1 MNELAPPFS
10 GLTAHALDQLP
21 VSIVITDA
29 DLARRGGPRII
40 YTNDAMLRTTGYS
53 LQELMGQSPKIFQGP
68 DTDREVAARII
79 QQLRAGEDVLETIL
93 NYAKDGTPYWSE
105 LKISP
110 VRDDDDTI
118 IAYLSIQHDLTRLRE
133 VKEQYDRDLRLIST
147 GEKIA
152 RLGTWG
158 YDLVEDKVMWS
169 DGSYDI
175 WEWDKSEAPPGVLEC
190 GNFIDE
196 IDRPMMTSM
205 LEACI
210 KTQTPYQAEVRA
222 HTSKG
227 NAIRLSV
234 LGEAMLGE
242 NGRTVAV
249 FGAIRDITRE
259 KKLEAELDETLL
271 QSRETEQYFA
281 IARSI
286 AKIGVFD
293 YWIDHDRL
301 HWSDELIDMT
311 GLSQSLFPAKAEVFL
326 SCIDARDR
334 ADYERLMD
342 RAITKKQGYTKTLRF
357 NRPDG
362 KAMHMAIIA
371 DVRDSD
377 YGPRIVGIARDVT
390 SEVEAAQRLSREQE
404 RFRIIAGG
412 ASDVLWDSD
421 LEEQSFWI
429 TPNWPAKLGV
439 DLDGSCTNPRELL
452 EHVIPEHRDK
462 VVGSL
467 NQALASGADR
477 WECEFTICDPHGNQV
492 EIEVK
497 SSILRNPDGDVHR
510 ILGSCRNVTVE
521 KRQRE
526 GFTRSRAL
534 EAVGQMTGGIAH
546 DFNNL
551 LMIIQGNAELLELAE
566 LGEEDAESVRL
577 IMQAAEAAASLTA
590 RLLSF
595 SGQSKL
601 QSASVDVGKLVAD
614 VAVLLRSGLT
624 ESIALAT
631 RLEPDLWLLEVDG
644 RALEQAIINLAV
656 NGRDAIGHEGGRV
669 EISCQNVTVT
679 EDMIGAKSDLAPGR
693 YVCISVSDNGAGM
706 SEEVRSK
713 AFEPFF
719 TTKDVGKG
727 TGLGLSTVYG
737 FARQSG
743 GALQIYSEEG
753 QGTTVNLYLPASK
766 ATEAEPAM
774 PAVAE
779 ADLIRAGLRILVVE
793 DQAEV
798 RSHVE
803 RLLTGAG
810 FSVTSASDGKA
821 AIALLQEQP
830 SFDLLFTDIIMPGG
844 INGVQLAE
852 AAKRL
857 APSLKVLF
865 TSGFPASAF
874 DELGLE
880 QQEDFQLLKKPYKRD
895 ELIAALARVLNM
907 RA

>member
-1 MNELAPPFS
+1 M
-10 GLTAHALDQLP
+10 
-21 VSIVITDA
+21 
-29 DLARRGGPRII
+29 
-40 YTNDAMLRTTGYS
+40 
-53 LQELMGQSPKIFQGP
+53 
-68 DTDREVAARII
+68 
-79 QQLRAGEDVLETIL
+79 
-93 NYAKDGTPYWSE
+93 
-105 LKISP
+105 
-110 VRDDDDTI
+110 
-118 IAYLSIQHDLTRLRE
+118 
-133 VKEQYDRDLRLIST
+133 
-147 GEKIA
+147 
-152 RLGTWG
+152 
-158 YDLVEDKVMWS
+158 
-169 DGSYDI
+169 
-175 WEWDKSEAPPGVLEC
+175 
-190 GNFIDE
+190 
-196 IDRPMMTSM
+196 
-205 LEACI
+205 
-210 KTQTPYQAEVRA
+210 
-222 HTSKG
+222 
-227 NAIRLSV
+227 
-234 LGEAMLGE
+234 
-242 NGRTVAV
+242 
-249 FGAIRDITRE
+249 
-259 KKLEAELDETLL
+259 
-271 QSRETEQYFA
+271 
-281 IARSI
+281 
-286 AKIGVFD
+286 
-293 YWIDHDRL
+293 
-301 HWSDELIDMT
+301 
-311 GLSQSLFPAKAEVFL
+311 
-326 SCIDARDR
+326 
-334 ADYERLMD
+334 
-342 RAITKKQGYTKTLRF
+342 
-357 NRPDG
+357 
-362 KAMHMAIIA
+362 
-371 DVRDSD
+371 
-377 YGPRIVGIARDVT
+377 
-390 SEVEAAQRLSREQE
+390 
-404 RFRIIAGG
+404 
-412 ASDVLWDSD
+412 
-421 LEEQSFWI
+421 
-429 TPNWPAKLGV
+429 
-439 DLDGSCTNPRELL
+439 
-452 EHVIPEHRDK
+452 
-462 VVGSL
+462 
-467 NQALASGADR
+467 
-477 WECEFTICDPHGNQV
+477 
-492 EIEVK
+492 
-497 SSILRNPDGDVHR
+497 HR